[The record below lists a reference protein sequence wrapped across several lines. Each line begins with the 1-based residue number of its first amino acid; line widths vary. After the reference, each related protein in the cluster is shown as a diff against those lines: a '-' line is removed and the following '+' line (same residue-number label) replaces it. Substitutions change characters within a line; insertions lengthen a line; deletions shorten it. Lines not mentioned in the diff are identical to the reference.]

1 MKKVGLLVNPIAGMG
16 GKVGLK
22 GTDGQEILKKALS
35 LGALPEAELKA
46 SQALEILSTIA
57 AEITLYTAPGKMGE
71 DIAKKHGF
79 KPHVVISADDATTAE
94 DTKMAVQA
102 FVHSGVNLLI
112 FAGGDG
118 TARDVY
124 TVLGADSKIP
134 AIGIPAGVKIHSAVY
149 ATSPRNAGLLAKQYL
164 SEGSLP
170 LRQAEVM
177 DIDEDA
183 FRAGSLSAKLYGYLS
198 VPCSAHYMQHLKVG
212 SAETDRALQEA
223 IANQVIETME
233 PDMLYIV
240 GPGSTTAV
248 ILEQL
253 GLNYT
258 LLGVDVVKNRQ
269 LLRSDTGEKDLL
281 GLIEGNKAKIIVTII
296 GGQGYIFGRG
306 NQQISDKVIEK
317 VGKDNILIVATRDKV
332 LSLDQGYLMV
342 DTGNESI
349 NELLRGYMKIITGY
363 REELIYR
370 VK

>member
-1 MKKVGLLVNPIAGMG
+1 MKKVGLVVNPIAGMG
-16 GKVGLK
+16 GRVGLK
-22 GTDGQEILKKALS
+22 GTDGSDILKKAQS
-35 LGALPEAELKA
+35 LGAVPEAELKA
-46 SQALEILSTIA
+46 SQALKILSTIA
-57 AEITLYTAPGKMGE
+57 AEITLYTAPGSMGE
-71 DIAKKHGF
+71 NIAKKNSF
-79 KPHVVISADDATTAE
+79 KPYVVISVDEATTAE
-94 DTKMAVQA
+94 DTIKAVQSFA
-102 FVHSGVNLLI
+102 HSGVNLI
-112 FAGGDG
+112 MFAGGDG

-124 TVLGADSKIP
+124 TILGNDSKIP

-198 VPCSAHYMQHLKVG
+198 VPCSASYMQHLKVG

-223 IANQVIETME
+223 IADQVIEKME
-233 PDMLYIV
+233 TDMLYIV

-248 ILEQL
+248 IMEKI

-269 LLRSDTGEKDLL
+269 LIRSDVGENDLL
-281 GLIEGNKAKIIVTII
+281 AMIEGDRAKIIVTII

-317 VGKDNILIVATRDKV
+317 VGIDNILIVATRDKV

-342 DTGNESI
+342 DTGNERI